1 MQSYGNKPPRQSF
14 RESDDFQKFRE
25 LVQNGFVEAS
35 TGLPKPDLLE
45 FTEHLAR
52 ILRRSDRRDTDI
64 IKQFRHVFHQFKGL
78 QQVHDTVKMEVELHM
93 LKAQMAY
100 ADGRQTI
107 SRNFHLIIQESIDS
121 ILGCEDLPTQ
131 LPGLCG
137 FFEALYG
144 YYYYHTQRDKRRRR
158 RN

>member
-1 MQSYGNKPPRQSF
+1 MQTYGNKPPRQSF
-14 RESDDFQKFRE
+14 RESDDFQQFRK
-25 LVQNGFVEAS
+25 LVQDGFVEAG
-35 TGLPKPDLLE
+35 TDLPKPELLE

-52 ILRRSDRRDTDI
+52 ILRRSDRRGTDAV
-64 IKQFRHVFHQFKGL
+64 KQFRQVFHQIKDL
-78 QQVHDTVKMEVELHM
+78 QQGHDIVRMEVQLRM

-121 ILGCEDLPTQ
+121 VLGCEHIPTQ

-144 YYYYHTQRDKRRRR
+144 YYYYHTQRDQRRRR
-158 RN
+158 S

>member
-1 MQSYGNKPPRQSF
+1 MQNHSSKPPRQSF
-14 RESDDFQKFRE
+14 RESEDFQQFQE
-25 LVQNGFVEAS
+25 LVRDGFVK
-35 TGLPKPDLLE
+35 TGTDLPKPELLE
-45 FTEHLAR
+45 LTEHLAR

-64 IKQFRHVFHQFKGL
+64 TKQFRHVFHQVKGL
-78 QQVHDTVKMEVELHM
+78 RQVHDTVKMEVALRL

-107 SRNFHLIIQESIDS
+107 SRNFHLIVQESIDS
-121 ILGCEDLPTQ
+121 VLGCEHIPAQ

-158 RN
+158 S